1 MSIDEMHY
9 MIQCS
14 LVDKIAGLMDMLF
27 SWKFY
32 VPISRL
38 TFSIYLIHMTI
49 IQSYAYSNTTPGYL
63 SDYNMV
69 STTTVAFDSLI
80 RPAVQLMTRQCKP
93 CLSTQLQ
100 SLRQSQ
106 SQCLHVT
113 PATGRVVL
121 RPTYCGLHLSV
132 SNNQYSALRFQ
143 TPIAKSI

>member
-1 MSIDEMHY
+1 MSIDEMHF
-9 MIQCS
+9 MIHCS
-14 LVDKIAGLMDMLF
+14 LVDKFAGIMDILF

-38 TFSIYLIHMTI
+38 TYSIYLIHMTI
-49 IQSYAYSNTTPGYL
+49 IETYVYSNRTPGYL

-80 RPAVQLMTRQCKP
+80 RPAVQVMTRQSKP

-106 SQCLHVT
+106 SRCLHVT
-113 PATGRVVL
+113 PAAGRVVL
-121 RPTYCGLHLSV
+121 SPKCCGLHLSV
-132 SNNQYSALRFQ
+132 SNNQCSALRFQ

>member
-1 MSIDEMHY
+1 MSIDEMHF
-9 MIQCS
+9 MIHCS
-14 LVDKIAGLMDMLF
+14 LVDIIAGFLDMLF

-38 TFSIYLIHMTI
+38 TYSIYLIHMTI
-49 IQSYAYSNTTPGYL
+49 IETYVYSNRTPGYL

-80 RPAVQLMTRQCKP
+80 IPVVQVMTRQSKP

-106 SQCLHVT
+106 SRCLHVT
-113 PATGRVVL
+113 PAAGSVVL
-121 RPTYCGLHLSV
+121 SPKYCGLHLSV
-132 SNNQYSALRFQ
+132 SNNQCSALRFQ